1 MWENFEYTGWVTST
15 DFEIRKTK
23 SGRRKVR
30 RMSEVA
36 RTSIL
41 VRGKRWKGKRIE
53 RMEEKLKDE

>member
-1 MWENFEYTGWVTST
+1 MWENFEYTGWVTSN

-23 SGRRKVR
+23 SGRREVR

-41 VRGKRWKGKRIE
+41 VRVKRIVSN
-53 RMEEKLKDE
+53 KDRKE